1 MDAWLVVVAY
11 LVGGI
16 PFAFLLAR
24 RVSGADVRHVGSGN
38 LGTTNVWR
46 TCGKSTALAVLVLD
60 VSKGSAAVLLARSMG
75 ADAAIQAVVAGGVV
89 TGHVFPV
96 WLKFRGG
103 RGVATACGAFAVL
116 APVATLL
123 AVATFA
129 LVVGTTRYVS
139 LGSVTASLVL
149 APLVYVRA
157 TDSSLALAA
166 AVVAVLVV
174 WRHTSNL
181 TRLLNGR
188 ERRLGQDV

>member
-1 MDAWLVVVAY
+1 MDTWLVVVAY

-16 PFAFLLAR
+16 PFGFLLAR

-38 LGTTNVWR
+38 LGTTNVLR
-46 TCGKSTALAVLVLD
+46 TCGKSTALAVLILD

-123 AVATFA
+123 AVATFG

-149 APLVYVRA
+149 APLVYLRA
-157 TDSSLALAA
+157 ADSSVALAA

-174 WRHTSNL
+174 WRHTPNM

>member
-24 RVSGADVRHVGSGN
+24 RVSGPDVRHVGSGN
-38 LGTTNVWR
+38 LGTTNVLR

-149 APLVYVRA
+149 APLVYLRA

-181 TRLLNGR
+181 TRLLNGS

>member
-1 MDAWLVVVAY
+1 MDTWLVVVAY

-24 RVSGADVRHVGSGN
+24 RGSGADVRDIGSGN

-149 APLVYVRA
+149 APLVYLTA
-157 TDSSLALAA
+157 ADSSVALAA

-174 WRHTSNL
+174 WRHTPNM